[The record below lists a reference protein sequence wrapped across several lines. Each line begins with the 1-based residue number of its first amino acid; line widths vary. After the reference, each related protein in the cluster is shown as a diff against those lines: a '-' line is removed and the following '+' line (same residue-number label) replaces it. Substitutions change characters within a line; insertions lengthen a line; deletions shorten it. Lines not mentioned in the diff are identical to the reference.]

1 MFNFKKLFVKLKYGA
16 KTAPLLCA
24 ALFGAVL
31 FAAACC
37 LSFAQPAFCADNDT
51 ETAAGN
57 YMQKQQYSKAAEL
70 YSQLLS
76 DDTDNVHLLFN
87 YGTSLSF
94 VNQQTHAIE
103 ILSKCSLALEKKLAA
118 KNDSVEAEL
127 LAHVYN
133 NLSKCYMSVAEYDAA
148 VAACEKGIKRFNNL
162 SWLYYNL
169 GEALLLKGD
178 PKNALLNFQKAIALD
193 PSDISANLKIV
204 ECHYASQNYNEA
216 GKILVELSRFYPE
229 NSEILFNLGSIYY
242 KQNKADEAIK
252 IWKSIAEREPE
263 SKFGKISKNWLLELK
278 VTVDTTAK
286 LLAETVECRLM
297 SFSFVKPHNFYIA
310 KASETD
316 DNSIYMLSAHIYD
329 ESSKN
334 TAEISLSIS
343 AQTLSEPQDYKQ
355 FAKNWQKNQEA
366 NGQNFELIAEKEM
379 PAGRNSKPAMM
390 WEYSAIYNGVHI
402 KGATIAFLNKNYAVL
417 IWLNATPATFSKAI
431 ESFYSLAK
439 SFDDINK

>member
-1 MFNFKKLFVKLKYGA
+1 MIV
-16 KTAPLLCA
+16 A

-31 FAAACC
+31 AAFACYFF
-37 LSFAQPAFCADNDT
+37 SPQSAFCADNHT
-51 ETAAGN
+51 ETEAEE
-57 YMQKQQYSKAAEL
+57 YMQKQQYAAAAEL
-70 YSQLLS
+70 YSQLLI

-94 VNQQTHAIE
+94 VNQLTHAVE
-103 ILSKCSLALEKKLAA
+103 ILSKCSLVLEKKLAA
-118 KNDSVEAEL
+118 KDDSIEAEL

-133 NLSKCYMSVAEYDAA
+133 NLSKCYISLAEYDNA
-148 VAACEKGIKRFNNL
+148 VASCEKGLKRFNNL

-169 GEALLLKGD
+169 GEALLLKND
-178 PKNALLNFQKAIALD
+178 PKNALPNFQKAIALD
-193 PSDISANLKIV
+193 PSDISANIKIV
-204 ECHYASQNYNEA
+204 ECHYASENYAEA
-216 GKILVELSRFYPE
+216 GKILVELSKFYPE
-229 NSEILFNLGSIYY
+229 NSEILFNLGSVYY
-242 KQNKADEAIK
+242 KQNKVDEAIK

-297 SFSFVKPHNFYIA
+297 NFLFVKPHNFYVA
-310 KASETD
+310 KANETQ
-316 DNSIYMLSAHIYD
+316 DNSIYMLSTHIYD

-343 AQTLSEPQDYKQ
+343 AQTLAEPQDYKQ
-355 FAKNWQKNQEA
+355 FAKNWQNNQAA

-379 PAGRNSKPAMM
+379 TAGRNSKPAMM
-390 WEYSAIYNGVHI
+390 WEYSAIYNGVNI

-417 IWLNATPATFSKAI
+417 IWLNATPATFPKVV
-431 ESFYSLAK
+431 ESFYSLTD
-439 SFDDINK
+439 SFDDIK